1 MYLMLK
7 TCLARKKIQWC
18 NSERATR
25 ELPSTF
31 MQHKLSPPSLIRTE
45 SDWLES
51 AQCLLKNMLQPQI
64 KKVHTEYLP
73 KNMKQHLCMGQRTW
87 LETKLWKS
95 VVWKISEEPSIA
107 LMSPT
112 VVHACSWKRNCHAA
126 MQHCL
131 AGFQFISCNT
141 GDTEILIPNAIRK
154 E

>member
-7 TCLARKKIQWC
+7 TCLAGKKIPWC

-25 ELPSTF
+25 ELSTF
-31 MQHKLSPPSLIRTE
+31 TQRRLSRLQASSGPR
-45 SDWLES
+45 DWLES
-51 AQCLLKNMLQPQI
+51 IRRLLKNMLQPKI
-64 KKVHTEYLP
+64 KKVHIKYLP
-73 KNMKQHLCMGQRTW
+73 KSMKQCLCMGQRIW

-95 VVWKISEEPSIA
+95 VVWRICEEPSIA

-112 VVHACSWKRNCHAA
+112 VVHACSWKTNCHAA

-141 GDTEILIPNAIRK
+141 WDTEILIPNGIRK